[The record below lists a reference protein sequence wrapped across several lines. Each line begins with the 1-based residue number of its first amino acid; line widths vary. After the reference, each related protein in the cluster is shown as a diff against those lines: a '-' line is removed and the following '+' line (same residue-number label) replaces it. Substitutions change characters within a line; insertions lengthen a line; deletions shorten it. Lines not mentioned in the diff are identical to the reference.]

1 MSTED
6 RKPQVGD
13 VWRLDATVVAIDDDS
28 DSVTIDFGPDGSFG
42 LLAEELLAY
51 ATLIKPAEPPPPPP
65 LKVGDM
71 VRLPGWSRA
80 AEPRPIAFIGGGR
93 NEAVVD
99 LGEAGLSKP
108 HHLSNLRRAETP

>member
-13 VWRLDATVVAIDDDS
+13 LWRLEATVVAIDDDS

-51 ATLIKPAEPPPPPP
+51 ATLIKPAEPPPP

-71 VRLPGWSRA
+71 VRLPGWTNDD
-80 AEPRPIAFIGGGR
+80 EPRAIAFIGGER

-99 LGEAGLSKP
+99 LGAAGLSKP
-108 HHLSNLRRAETP
+108 YRLSDLRRAETP